1 MRICSYIYK
10 YIFLIYAANIK
21 TINNN
26 KINWVNTY
34 IERCVTRFYHLI
46 IKKQSFLSFQI
57 EENNKKR
64 DLDKLFFSNIQNS
77 LKTKL
82 YLKKRKNLSSRQ
94 NLFLNRMDAA
104 LKKAKDSIGQLFDKN
119 MQDLVRGI
127 RNHKENEVNK

>member
-46 IKKQSFLSFQI
+46 IKK
-57 EENNKKR
+57 
-64 DLDKLFFSNIQNS
+64 
-77 LKTKL
+77 
-82 YLKKRKNLSSRQ
+82 
-94 NLFLNRMDAA
+94 
-104 LKKAKDSIGQLFDKN
+104 
-119 MQDLVRGI
+119 
-127 RNHKENEVNK
+127 